1 MSGPRM
7 THKATGLA
15 WTLLN
20 GGDKARPFGVVFHES
35 ASLPRFYRRFATVA
49 ERQAYITHR
58 VTQRAA
64 NMAADLTA
72 KRLLMRCNFDEH
84 DTEYRRGRRTRL
96 PWHIRETYTN
106 LARRGTL

>member
-20 GGDKARPFGVVFHES
+20 GGDMARPFGVVFHES

-58 VTQRAA
+58 VTPRAA
-64 NMAADLTA
+64 NMAKELTA

-84 DTEYRRGRRTRL
+84 DTEYRRGCRTRL
-96 PWHIRETYTN
+96 PWRISDLYTSR
-106 LARRGTL
+106 AKRGTL